1 MPRLYD
7 YPASQNGWKARAL
20 LALLKRPYETV
31 WVPIFSG
38 QRDPAFLKLNP
49 MGAVPVLE
57 LEDGRALAESHAV
70 LVYLAEGTPYLSA
83 DEFERAE
90 ALRWLFFEADYIQSS
105 IATLRHWRLT
115 GRADANAASIPPR
128 EATARRVLACLE
140 THLQERRFLAADRLP
155 SPISASMPMR
165 IWPRR
170 RASRSRP
177 TRPSAAGSSGCKRPP
192 RRCRRSIPIRRRRW
206 GDENGAPLALRQSPR
221 SLP

>member
-49 MGAVPVLE
+49 LGKVPVLE
-57 LEDGRALAESHAV
+57 LEDGRVIPESHAI
-70 LVYLAEGTPYLSA
+70 LCYLAEGTPYLPA

-140 THLQERRFLAADRLP
+140 THLQERRFLAADRLTVAD
-155 SPISASMPMR
+155 IGVYAY
-165 IWPRR
+165 
-170 RASRSRP
+170 AHL
-177 TRPSAAGSSGCKRPP
+177 AEEAGFPLAP
-192 RRCRRSIPIRRRRW
+192 YPAFRRW
-206 GDENGAPLALRQSPR
+206 IERVQEAAAPLPPVNPYPPEAMG
-221 SLP
+221 

>member
-70 LVYLAEGTPYLSA
+70 LVYLAEGTPYLPA

-140 THLQERRFLAADRLP
+140 THLQERRFLAADRLTVAD
-155 SPISASMPMR
+155 IGVYAY
-165 IWPRR
+165 
-170 RASRSRP
+170 AHL
-177 TRPSAAGSSGCKRPP
+177 AEEAGFPLAP
-192 RRCRRSIPIRRRRW
+192 YPAFRRW
-206 GDENGAPLALRQSPR
+206 IERVQEAAAPLPPVNPYPPEAMG
-221 SLP
+221 